1 MSTDSVKSQLPVTAF
16 GRVGVLFGGKSAER
30 EVSLKSGN
38 AVLKA
43 LQSAGVDAF
52 GIDVGDDF
60 LQRLLAEKIDRAF
73 IVLHGR
79 GGEDGSMQGLLECA
93 GIPYTGSGILASAL
107 AMDKLRTK
115 QVWQSLGLP
124 TPRHAVLASVTDCE
138 AAASEL
144 GFPLIVKPAHEG
156 SSIGMAEVASLDDR
170 SLSEAN
176 THSSPLRERLQ
187 AIAEQDE
194 QLAEA
199 YQALVQSLADE
210 LLEQVR
216 AATPSFFE
224 QLVVDL
230 MIAMGYGG
238 SRKEAGKATQ
248 ATNDD
253 GIDGIIKEDKLGLDV
268 IYLQAKR
275 WSNTVHRPEI
285 DKFIGALTRQRAR
298 KGVFITTSEFSAGAR
313 EAALGLDIKV
323 VLIDGVELA
332 RLMVE
337 NNLGVSVKQV
347 YEVKQLDS
355 DYFLEE

>member
-1 MSTDSVKSQLPVTAF
+1 MVIPDFQSVMRPVLNTVQNGAPLPLNTLRERVADQFQLTEDERKERLPSGQQTVINN
-16 GRVGVLFGGKSAER
+16 RVGWARTYLNKAGLLCIPTKGMVQITPRGLEALASGPPR
-30 EVSLKSGN
+30 ITVSWLKQFPEF
-38 AVLKA
+38 A
-43 LQSAGVDAF
+43 
-52 GIDVGDDF
+52 DF
-60 LQRLLAEKIDRAF
+60 HTTKPRMADTPVVMSIDRA
-73 IVLHGR
+73 
-79 GGEDGSMQGLLECA
+79 E
-93 GIPYTGSGILASAL
+93 T
-107 AMDKLRTK
+107 
-115 QVWQSLGLP
+115 
-124 TPRHAVLASVTDCE
+124 TP
-138 AAASEL
+138 
-144 GFPLIVKPAHEG
+144 
-156 SSIGMAEVASLDDR
+156 
-170 SLSEAN
+170 
-176 THSSPLRERLQ
+176 
-187 AIAEQDE
+187 DE
-194 QLAEA
+194 QLADA
-199 YQALVQSLADE
+199 HQALMQSLADE

-216 AATPSFFE
+216 AASPIFFE

-298 KGVFITTSEFSAGAR
+298 KGVFITTSEFSEGAR
-313 EAALGLDIKV
+313 TAALGLDIKV
-323 VLIDGVELA
+323 VLIDGIELA

-355 DYFLEE
+355 DYFAGE

>member
-1 MSTDSVKSQLPVTAF
+1 MANGPERITVSWLKQFPEFADFHTA
-16 GRVGVLFGGKSAER
+16 KPQA
-30 EVSLKSGN
+30 
-38 AVLKA
+38 ADAPAA
-43 LQSAGVDAF
+43 L
-52 GIDVGDDF
+52 DV
-60 LQRLLAEKIDRAF
+60 E
-73 IVLHGR
+73 
-79 GGEDGSMQGLLECA
+79 
-93 GIPYTGSGILASAL
+93 
-107 AMDKLRTK
+107 
-115 QVWQSLGLP
+115 
-124 TPRHAVLASVTDCE
+124 
-138 AAASEL
+138 
-144 GFPLIVKPAHEG
+144 
-156 SSIGMAEVASLDDR
+156 
-170 SLSEAN
+170 
-176 THSSPLRERLQ
+176 
-187 AIAEQDE
+187 IAETTPDE

-199 YQALVQSLADE
+199 HQALVQSLADE
-210 LLEQVR
+210 LLAQVR

-230 MIAMGYGG
+230 MLAMMGYGG

-275 WSNTVHRPEI
+275 WANTVHRPEI

-337 NNLGVSVKQV
+337 SNLGVSVKQV

-355 DYFLEE
+355 DYFAEE

>member
-1 MSTDSVKSQLPVTAF
+1 MSIPDFQSVMRPVLEAVRDGVAIPLSVLRESIADVFQLTEEERKERLPSGHQTVINN
-16 GRVGVLFGGKSAER
+16 RVGWARTYL
-30 EVSLKSGN
+30 N
-38 AVLKA
+38 KA
-43 LQSAGVDAF
+43 
-52 GIDVGDDF
+52 
-60 LQRLLAEKIDRAF
+60 
-73 IVLHGR
+73 
-79 GGEDGSMQGLLECA
+79 GLLT
-93 GIPYTGSGILASAL
+93 IPSKGMVQITARGREAL
-107 AMDKLRTK
+107 ANGPERITVAWLK
-115 QVWQSLGLP
+115 QFPEFADFHTAKPQSVDVLG
-124 TPRHAVLASVTDCE
+124 VVE
-138 AAASEL
+138 
-144 GFPLIVKPAHEG
+144 V
-156 SSIGMAEVASLDDR
+156 EVA
-170 SLSEAN
+170 E
-176 THSSPLRERLQ
+176 TTP
-187 AIAEQDE
+187 DE

-199 YQALVQSLADE
+199 HQALVQSLADE
-210 LLEQVR
+210 LLAQVR
-216 AATPSFFE
+216 AATPGFFE

-230 MIAMGYGG
+230 MLAMGYGG

-275 WSNTVHRPEI
+275 WANTVHRPEI

-355 DYFLEE
+355 DYFAEE

>member
-1 MSTDSVKSQLPVTAF
+1 MAIPDFQSVMRPVLTAVQNGAPLPLHELREWVADHFQLTEDECKEQLPSGHQTVINN
-16 GRVGVLFGGKSAER
+16 RVGWARTYLNKAGLLTIPAKGMVQITARGLDALATGPDR
-30 EVSLKSGN
+30 ITVRWLKQFPEFADFHAAKPQAADAP
-38 AVLKA
+38 AVL
-43 LQSAGVDAF
+43 DA
-52 GIDVGDDF
+52 D
-60 LQRLLAEKIDRAF
+60 
-73 IVLHGR
+73 
-79 GGEDGSMQGLLECA
+79 
-93 GIPYTGSGILASAL
+93 
-107 AMDKLRTK
+107 
-115 QVWQSLGLP
+115 
-124 TPRHAVLASVTDCE
+124 
-138 AAASEL
+138 
-144 GFPLIVKPAHEG
+144 
-156 SSIGMAEVASLDDR
+156 
-170 SLSEAN
+170 
-176 THSSPLRERLQ
+176 
-187 AIAEQDE
+187 IAETTPDE

-199 YQALVQSLADE
+199 HQALVQSLAEE
-210 LLEQVR
+210 LLAQVR
-216 AATPSFFE
+216 AAKPSFFE

-275 WSNTVHRPEI
+275 WTNTVHRPEI

-347 YEVKQLDS
+347 YEVKQIDS
-355 DYFLEE
+355 DYFAEE

>member
-1 MSTDSVKSQLPVTAF
+1 MSIPDFQSVMRPVLEAVRDGVAIPLSVLRESIADVFQLTEDERKERLPSGHQTVINN
-16 GRVGVLFGGKSAER
+16 RVGWARTYL
-30 EVSLKSGN
+30 N
-38 AVLKA
+38 KA
-43 LQSAGVDAF
+43 
-52 GIDVGDDF
+52 
-60 LQRLLAEKIDRAF
+60 
-73 IVLHGR
+73 
-79 GGEDGSMQGLLECA
+79 GLLT
-93 GIPYTGSGILASAL
+93 IPSKGMVQITARGREAL
-107 AMDKLRTK
+107 ANGPERITVAWLK
-115 QVWQSLGLP
+115 QFPEFADFHTAKPQSVDVLG
-124 TPRHAVLASVTDCE
+124 VLEVE
-138 AAASEL
+138 AAETT
-144 GFPLIVKPAHEG
+144 P
-156 SSIGMAEVASLDDR
+156 
-170 SLSEAN
+170 
-176 THSSPLRERLQ
+176 
-187 AIAEQDE
+187 DE

-199 YQALVQSLADE
+199 HQALVQSLADE
-210 LLEQVR
+210 LLAQVR
-216 AATPSFFE
+216 AATPGFFE

-230 MIAMGYGG
+230 MLAMGYGG

-275 WSNTVHRPEI
+275 WTNTVHRPEI

-355 DYFLEE
+355 DYFAEE